1 MAEFLIQS
9 GECELGGLVSSL
21 HLCLVAVYFFLNGL
35 NRVERLR
42 GRSLRELYELGG
54 RGGSPLRRESQ
65 VRELQLMHWD
75 DDVSVDYLALDGLL
89 SRHL

>member
-42 GRSLRELYELGG
+42 GRSLRELYEL
-54 RGGSPLRRESQ
+54 
-65 VRELQLMHWD
+65 
-75 DDVSVDYLALDGLL
+75 
-89 SRHL
+89 